1 MDKKRKLKDAQKAL
15 DDALKS
21 EKNKPKAPKPV
32 NFERP
37 HGDRMPEKT
46 GHINTKGFH
55 VEKGE
60 EKHTY
65 KIITKREYTFHYNIR
80 AKNKEDAMV
89 RTLQFVS
96 KDGSGVYMQGP
107 MQLGRPLIREWIET
121 VEKLD

>member
-1 MDKKRKLKDAQKAL
+1 MDKERKLKDAQKAL

-89 RTLQFVS
+89 RILQFVS

>member
-1 MDKKRKLKDAQKAL
+1 MDKEKKLKDAQKAL